1 MHRFAVRLLF
11 VCFCI
16 ACLPAAAGAK
26 DGDVVA
32 ELTAR
37 KVVVSSVGTEVFEP
51 ADTASPGEVIE
62 YRAVYTN
69 RGTGTVRNL
78 EGTLPI
84 PAWTEYLPGTAV
96 PTGALASIDGKIYG
110 TLPLKRKVKY
120 ADGRQ
125 EIVDIPV
132 AEYRFFRWN
141 LGDLAPA
148 ARAEGV
154 LRVRVVTGA
163 GPRPAGTPAP

>member
-1 MHRFAVRLLF
+1 MSRSVVRLFLVFAVF
-11 VCFCI
+11 
-16 ACLPAAAGAK
+16 ACLPALALAEE
-26 DGDVVA
+26 GDVTA

-37 KVVVSSVGTEVFEP
+37 RVVLSGAGAESLES
-51 ADTASPGEVIE
+51 AAAARPGDVIE

-69 RGTGTVRNL
+69 RGDGTVRNL

-96 PTGALASIDGKIYG
+96 PAAATASIDGKVYG
-110 TLPLKRKVKY
+110 PVPLKRKVKY

-125 EIVDIPV
+125 EIVDIPP
-132 AEYRFFRWN
+132 AEYRFLRWN

-148 ARAEGV
+148 ARAEGA
-154 LRVRVVTGA
+154 LRVRVVTGVA
-163 GPRPAGTPAP
+163 PAAAEKPIK